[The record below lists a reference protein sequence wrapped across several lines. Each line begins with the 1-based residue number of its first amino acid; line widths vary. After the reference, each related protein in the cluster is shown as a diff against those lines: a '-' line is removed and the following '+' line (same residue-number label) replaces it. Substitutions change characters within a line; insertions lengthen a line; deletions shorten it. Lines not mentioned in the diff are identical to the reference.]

1 MKDGTKKILLIG
13 VLGAIAYAEL
23 GPMGLIALGL
33 VMMIL

>member
-1 MKDGTKKILLIG
+1 MSDGTKKILLIG

-23 GPMGLIALGL
+23 GPIGLIVLGV